1 MAGLT
6 KKIESAWKKQDL
18 ATLQQLAR
26 DLALRANAL
35 VQLVENQSQREQEV
49 ALRTAELRAYLSH
62 PKLKSVVKSK
72 MGKRALQKLQSAL
85 EDLKDLRLEKC
96 ADKLAALAADDDAPT
111 VLKQLAKLARRAQAE
126 YEALTKI
133 ATAVESTIKEL
144 L

>member
-18 ATLQQLAR
+18 ETLQQLAQ
-26 DLALRANAL
+26 DLLQRASTLA
-35 VQLVENQSQREQEV
+35 QLVEEQRQHEQEV
-49 ALRTAELRAYLSH
+49 AQRTAELQAYLSH

-85 EDLKDLRLEKC
+85 KDLKELNLEKC
-96 ADKLAALAADDDAPT
+96 ADKVAALAADDDAPRA
-111 VLKQLAKLARRAQAE
+111 LKQLAEKARQAQAA
-126 YEALTKI
+126 YEALTKTA
-133 ATAVESTIKEL
+133 ATIEATIKEL